1 MFKFYINDIEINEP
15 INWRDIR
22 FELIQ
27 DDKYFGFFG
36 VTSIEDAEFIRD
48 TAKMLRHTK
57 LSGIN
62 PFATFRIDK
71 KSSMGIYNEYKT
83 YDILFPDYKEELK
96 NGQGFSVKIKLRDNN
111 NKNKLRVREGL
122 DLIIGRNKSV
132 ENKDINGFDL
142 IEANIL
148 RKKIRFATTWKWT
161 DYLQKTSAGS
171 PNETPAADFHN
182 ASQNLSEVYKAHW
195 GLELINSNDP
205 NATSSTHEEFSGGY
219 TPSLA
224 GMIFNE
230 SNVEREVTLKGS
242 FDMQL
247 ACARSGSGS
256 YDAEYEIKFFL
267 AEFVYDTGINA
278 YDKVAELT
286 SMILAITI
294 PSYAPVPSST
304 FPLGGLLDG
313 FFPTSNDRFIDF
325 NINFPIDIVFTKKAK
340 RTYAI
345 MFKYTK
351 IGSTSE
357 DLKIYGVLQKNGSNY
372 LSTYFD
378 DNLNEYPESKHRGAM
393 VYESLKS
400 LLEQQTDKVNIF
412 NSNFFG
418 RTDLGYAENGE
429 GSGIFITDGLLL
441 RNAVDT
447 NDTPTNLVLQFE
459 KLYKTLDAIYGLQMF
474 YENGK
479 IHIEKRDWTR
489 NKVIKLTYRDI
500 STVPLNDKI
509 FGAIKVGNNKVKLE
523 DVNGTNEF
531 NSISNFTVPIQG
543 DNNVL
548 DLVTEY
554 NTDYTPVEYARRLV
568 YVKAESL
575 DSMFD
580 DKVFLIA
587 VELIDGVWTTKTVA
601 DKYDIINGIIN
612 PNTAFNLEFSP
623 KRMMLNNRDFI
634 DSLMYNSNGELVR
647 FEKSEDLAALIS
659 RKNSGNIITEQ
670 TDFIPDVSKAKYKP
684 FLYQITGS
692 VINPEEK
699 FINRNNLYEFE
710 YLGEIVRGYLWQIK
724 DAQEETLIEILP
736 KAIN

>member
-1 MFKFYINDIEINEP
+1 MFKFYINDIEIKEP
-15 INWRDIR
+15 INWQDIR

-36 VTSIEDAEFIRD
+36 ISSIEDAEFISD
-48 TAKMLRHTK
+48 TAKMLRDTK
-57 LSGIN
+57 ISGIN
-62 PFATFRIDK
+62 PEATFRVDK
-71 KSSMGIYNEYKT
+71 KSAMGIYNEYQT
-83 YDILFPDYKEELK
+83 YDILFSEYKEDLK
-96 NGQGFSVKIKLRDNN
+96 NGQGFSVKISLRDNS

-122 DLIIGRNKSV
+122 DLIVGRDKSV
-132 ENKDINGFDL
+132 ENKDINGFNL

-148 RKKIRFATTWKWT
+148 RKRIRFATTWKWT

-171 PNETPAADFHN
+171 PNESPVADFHN
-182 ASQNLSEVYKAHW
+182 ASQNLSSVYKAHW

-205 NATSSTHEEFSGGY
+205 NATSSTHEEFTSGY
-219 TPSLA
+219 KPSLA

-230 SNVEREVTLKGS
+230 SNVQREVTIKGS
-242 FDMQL
+242 FDMVL
-247 ACARSGSGS
+247 ACARTGSGAI
-256 YDAEYEIKFFL
+256 DARYEINFIL
-267 AEFVYDTGINA
+267 AEFEYDSAINA
-278 YDKVAELT
+278 YDKVAELS
-286 SMILAITI
+286 SMNLLITI
-294 PSYAPVPSST
+294 PSYAPFPNDT

-313 FFPTSNDRFIDF
+313 YFPTSNDKFIEF
-325 NINFPIDIVFTKKAK
+325 NINFPIDVVFTKKAK
-340 RTYAI
+340 RTYGI
-345 MFKYTK
+345 MFKYSK
-351 IGSTSE
+351 IGSTTE

-372 LSTYFD
+372 LSAYFD
-378 DNLNEYPESKHRGAM
+378 DNLNEYPESKHRGSM
-393 VYESLKS
+393 VYECLQS
-400 LLEQQTDKVNIF
+400 LLEQQTDKI
-412 NSNFFG
+412 NSFSSNLFG
-418 RTDLGYAENGE
+418 RTDLGYSENGE

-441 RNAVDT
+441 RNAIDT
-447 NDTPTNLVLQFE
+447 NDIPTNLVLQFE
-459 KLYKTLDAIYGLQMF
+459 KLYKTLDAIYGIQMF

-479 IHIEKRDWTR
+479 IHIEKRDWNR
-489 NKVIKLTYRDI
+489 NNIIKLTYRDI
-500 STVPLNDKI
+500 STVPLNSRV
-509 FGAIKVGNNKVKLE
+509 FGAIKVGNDKVKLE

-531 NSISNFTVPIQG
+531 NSISNYTVPIQG
-543 DNNVL
+543 NNNVL

-554 NTDYTPVEYARRLV
+554 NTDYTSVEYARRLV

-575 DSMFD
+575 DTMFD

-587 VELIDGVWTTKTVA
+587 VELIGGIWTTKTVA
-601 DKYDIINGIIN
+601 DKYDIITGIIN
-612 PNTAFNLEFSP
+612 PDTAFNLEFSP

-659 RKNSGNIITEQ
+659 RKNAESIITEQ